1 MRNRTPR
8 LTQRT
13 ARRPRRTAAK
23 AAFTLIELLLVLVIL
38 AVLAALIV
46 PRIAGRGEDA
56 RKSAA
61 KADIAAI
68 ENSLRMF
75 EIDNSRFP
83 STDEGLQA
91 LLTPPNGV
99 TADPAKWPYLTK
111 NNTNDPWGHP
121 YQYRYPGT
129 ANKNGYDVF
138 SMGIDGREGGG
149 DDIDNWSA
157 K

>member
-1 MRNRTPR
+1 MRNRTPPSTR
-8 LTQRT
+8 RT
-13 ARRPRRTAAK
+13 ARRS
-23 AAFTLIELLLVLVIL
+23 AFTLIELLLVLVIL

-46 PRIAGRGEDA
+46 PKIAGRGEDA
-56 RKSAA
+56 RKAAA
-61 KADIAAI
+61 KADIAAL

-75 EIDNSRFP
+75 EIDNSKFP

-91 LLTPPNGV
+91 LITPPNGA
-99 TADPAKWPYLTK
+99 TADPSKWPYLTK

-129 ANKNGYDVF
+129 ANPRGYDIF
-138 SMGIDGREGGG
+138 SMGADGREGGG